1 MIVKLTLSYDGTN
14 YCGWQVQ
21 NNGLSVQQVLI
32 ECLEKLTGKT
42 LKVIGSGRTDAGVHA
57 EGQVASFEIDNC
69 SIPPK
74 NFCKALNT
82 LLPNDIKII
91 KSERADD
98 NFNARYSAKS
108 KTYEYRLYKSDVVL
122 PLKDRFAHRVSQSL
136 SVDKLNNA
144 LSLFVGEK
152 DFKAFC
158 ASGSGAK
165 TTIRTVYVATAKE
178 LDNGEIVLTFSGNG
192 FLYNMVRIMCGTA
205 LAYAEDKITLLD
217 IEKMFDLRKRSF
229 GGRTLPAKALCLKKV
244 EY

>member
-1 MIVKLTLSYDGTN
+1 MVVKLTLSYDGTN

-21 NNGLSVQQVLI
+21 NNGLSVQQVLT
-32 ECLEKLTGKT
+32 ECLEKLTGKP
-42 LKVIGSGRTDAGVHA
+42 LKVVGSGRTD
-57 EGQVASFEIDNC
+57 ETDNC
-69 SIPPK
+69 SIPPE

-98 NFNARYSAKS
+98 NFNARYSAKG

-122 PLKDRFAHRVSQSL
+122 PLKERFAHRVNKNI
-136 SVDKLNNA
+136 SVDKLNKA
-144 LSLFVGEK
+144 LCLFVGEK

-165 TTIRTVYVATAKE
+165 TTVRTVYSATAKQ

-217 IEKMFDLRKRSF
+217 IEKMFDLGERSF
-229 GGRTLPAKALCLKKV
+229 GGRTLPAKALCLMKV